1 MGGMNYHRNTQPHP
15 AKLGYGTIDRTKPV
29 EWRFP
34 WESDSPVPG
43 VSSSRGP
50 EAASTEQLQR
60 LHALGVK
67 EDDRPLTRVQ
77 ASFVLSALQLLEVSG
92 INVKLIAGT
101 DRIADPQARRRTLCR
116 VRSTVNECARQANM
130 VMATARSSDRDVA
143 RAKAVV
149 ATALSTLRAMI
160 DGRLAAPTP
169 YTTA

>member
-15 AKLGYGTIDRTKPV
+15 AKLPIDEVYKIKL
-29 EWRFP
+29 EAWP
-34 WESDSPVPG
+34 WESDSPACGATPG
-43 VSSSRGP
+43 RPVETARP
-50 EAASTEQLQR
+50 EQRQR

-67 EDDRPLTRVQ
+67 EDDRPLTRAQ
-77 ASFVLSALQLLEVSG
+77 ASFILSALQPLEASG
-92 INVKLIAGT
+92 VNVKLMAGT
-101 DRIADPQARRRTLCR
+101 DRIADSQARRRTLCR